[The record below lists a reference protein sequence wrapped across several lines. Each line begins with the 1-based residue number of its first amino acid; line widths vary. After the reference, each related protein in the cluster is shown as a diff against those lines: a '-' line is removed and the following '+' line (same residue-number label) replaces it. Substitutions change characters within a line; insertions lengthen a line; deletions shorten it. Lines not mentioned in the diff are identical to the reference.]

1 MPATRLFPA
10 DWLDVGS
17 YQDVPLG
24 LLKTGKESEVHL
36 VARTGTS
43 KTALLAE
50 KRFKAW
56 DRRAF
61 PGDSTY
67 RGVWGQGTR
76 RESPAPRK
84 NTRYGHV
91 AVHARWGAPQWDTP
105 ARLPAAAGPAA
116 PPPAPAPD

>member
-56 DRRAF
+56 DRRSF
-61 PGDSTY
+61 PDDSTY
-67 RGVWGQGTR
+67 PRVWGQGTR
-76 RESPAPRK
+76 RESRAIRQ
-84 NTRYGHV
+84 NTRYRHV
-91 AVHARWGAPQWDTP
+91 AVHPRWIADQWDTLIP
-105 ARLPAAAGPAA
+105 LPDASS
-116 PPPAPAPD
+116 

>member
-56 DRRAF
+56 DRRSF
-61 PGDSTY
+61 PGDSKHL
-67 RGVWGQGTR
+67 GVCGHGRRPANRPLGQKTR
-76 RESPAPRK
+76 TVHRARHPRWIPHA
-84 NTRYGHV
+84 TERPSRV
-91 AVHARWGAPQWDTP
+91 AHRCVTG
-105 ARLPAAAGPAA
+105 
-116 PPPAPAPD
+116 